1 MIEKIKYYQEDNL
14 RMSNEVVTLSNKLE
28 NTKQQLKQFEDNKA
42 KLMYQ
47 MQNLN
52 NIISENNIIDSP
64 FGTST
69 QKNEYK
75 PETDEKTSDDKKQ
88 IVQNKLENLKQRIRS
103 AENLNAPLIKKENKN
118 GAGFGFKIS
127 TEIIAAL
134 VVGVGIGLIVDKYLG
149 TKPFG
154 LIIFFIFGAIA
165 GFLNVYRVMRRIEKQ

>member
-1 MIEKIKYYQEDNL
+1 MVN
-14 RMSNEVVTLSNKLE
+14 
-28 NTKQQLKQFEDNKA
+28 
-42 KLMYQ
+42 
-47 MQNLN
+47 
-52 NIISENNIIDSP
+52 
-64 FGTST
+64 
-69 QKNEYK
+69 
-75 PETDEKTSDDKKQ
+75 DDKLQKLKERIDTAETTNSPPPKQ
-88 IVQNKLENLKQRIRS
+88 KKQS
-103 AENLNAPLIKKENKN
+103 

>member
-1 MIEKIKYYQEDNL
+1 MVDD
-14 RMSNEVVTLSNKLE
+14 NKLQRLKE
-28 NTKQQLKQFEDNKA
+28 RIDTAETTNSPPPKQ
-42 KLMYQ
+42 
-47 MQNLN
+47 
-52 NIISENNIIDSP
+52 
-64 FGTST
+64 
-69 QKNEYK
+69 
-75 PETDEKTSDDKKQ
+75 KKQ
-88 IVQNKLENLKQRIRS
+88 S
-103 AENLNAPLIKKENKN
+103 